1 MDETKKEQMISV
13 LDKVEEDLMQE
24 DIYLKFGAIGHQKYI
39 CATKEGLIKLGIF
52 LIKSAFSQNRMI
64 SLCSEDSWL
73 DWVDPESEEAI
84 DYIEI
89 VDNNCI
95 EEIKKSNEKRKLSVF
110 ESTILIFIVIL
121 VLIAIGLMPL
131 LIIQLLEF
139 LIEKFMV

>member
-1 MDETKKEQMISV
+1 
-13 LDKVEEDLMQE
+13 
-24 DIYLKFGAIGHQKYI
+24 
-39 CATKEGLIKLGIF
+39 
-52 LIKSAFSQNRMI
+52 MI